1 MIQCNSKQDERG
13 GDKVNA
19 LKVSKKNSKS
29 WHMTKGGNQLVEVIE
44 KAFPIEYIEKNQKK
58 LRISEEDLFVLKAWL
73 QHHADLDKT
82 VDFLIDKV
90 SFYVASATIK
100 STLYFGGN
108 GILGKLYKHL
118 DLTPQFDEKD
128 NLIKTFSFLD
138 YVDIKIIGTDYR
150 FVKVDINQK
159 KFSSD
164 QSSKVERDK
173 FNKKMVMKKFDGT
186 WKETHDDFAKE
197 YLESYEVLEKLNS

>member
-1 MIQCNSKQDERG
+1 MRITKVQLLGTIESLKKYCNVVFWGWTIS
-13 GDKVNA
+13 
-19 LKVSKKNSKS
+19 
-29 WHMTKGGNQLVEVIE
+29 HT
-44 KAFPIEYIEKNQKK
+44 
-58 LRISEEDLFVLKAWL
+58 LRILVTKITYPVDIPNRVVFFDGVCGLCN
-73 QHHADLDKT
+73 KT

-118 DLTPQFDEKD
+118 DATPQFDEHD

-138 YVDIKIIGTDYR
+138 YVDIKIMGTDYR

-159 KFSSD
+159 RFSSD
-164 QSSKVERDK
+164 QSSKIERDK
-173 FNKKMVMKKFDGT
+173 FNKKMVMKKVDGL
-186 WKETHDDFAKE
+186 WKEVHDDFAKE
-197 YLESYEVLEKLNS
+197 YLESYAVLEKLNS